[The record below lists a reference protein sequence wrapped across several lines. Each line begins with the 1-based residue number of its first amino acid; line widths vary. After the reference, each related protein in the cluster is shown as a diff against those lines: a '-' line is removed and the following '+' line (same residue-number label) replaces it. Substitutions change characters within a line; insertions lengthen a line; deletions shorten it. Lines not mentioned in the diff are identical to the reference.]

1 MGEWKVMR
9 SILVSYELFVTYM
22 TSWVV
27 YKFPKNIK
35 SKNQNRET
43 TKFKTNNEA
52 QKRSKPYIYLVL
64 GVLFCICQ

>member
-27 YKFPKNIK
+27 YKFSKNTK

-43 TKFKTNNEA
+43 TKFK
-52 QKRSKPYIYLVL
+52 QIMKLKKVL
-64 GVLFCICQ
+64 NLISI

>member
-43 TKFKTNNEA
+43 TKFKQTMKLKNDLNLI
-52 QKRSKPYIYLVL
+52 SI
-64 GVLFCICQ
+64 